1 MYSSTYSKLPNRPV
15 GRFSRRRAL
24 LLGTVVALGL
34 VAVPATA
41 QASSRQ
47 ELASSYCSKVSAAS
61 VSAIVGHSVP
71 AGSFSTYKVKATKTN
86 DEISGVVSSCTYGTV
101 TSLAAL
107 AKDVILSL
115 EVTSKPLTGAELQ
128 YALNQAEKL
137 KIKFTPYSGLGM
149 TAFYYTF
156 TEGGV
161 PIQGMDAIAG
171 TKSYSAGIY
180 TKTPAISKL
189 AALVKLAEKI

>member
-15 GRFSRRRAL
+15 DRSSRRRAL

-86 DEISGVVSSCTYGTV
+86 DEISGVVSSCTYGAV
-101 TSLAAL
+101 TSVAAL
-107 AKDVILSL
+107 AKDV
-115 EVTSKPLTGAELQ
+115 K
-128 YALNQAEKL
+128 YALSQAEKL

-156 TEGGV
+156 TETGIT
-161 PIQGMDAIAG
+161 IQGMDAIAG

-189 AALVKLAEKI
+189 ASLVRLAEKL

>member
-15 GRFSRRRAL
+15 GRSSRRRAL

-86 DEISGVVSSCTYGTV
+86 DEISGVVSSCTYGAV
-101 TSLAAL
+101 TSVAAL
-107 AKDVILSL
+107 AKDVILVF
-115 EVTSKPLTGAELQ
+115 EVTSRPLTGADLK
-128 YALNQAEKL
+128 YALSQAEKL
-137 KIKFTPYSGLGM
+137 KIKFTRTP
-149 TAFYYTF
+149 
-156 TEGGV
+156 V
-161 PIQGMDAIAG
+161 
-171 TKSYSAGIY
+171 SA
-180 TKTPAISKL
+180 
-189 AALVKLAEKI
+189 